1 MKNLDK
7 IFEKFSN
14 NKNEIV
20 ILLSGVGSGSK
31 LFQSY
36 LDGHSQILMTPSHIL
51 MYLIPHWKEWNKKE
65 CSLEELINNTF
76 KFHPSLFNSLFDK
89 SVSSGVKNLGEKKKY
104 NFSINKVKFK
114 KTMCY
119 ILRNKEINFK
129 NFFLALHIAFCY
141 CNSENPNKKK
151 ILFYHLH
158 DERFLIDFLKTFQN
172 AKVKVI
178 SMIRELKGNII
189 KRVNNSQNLPNYHY
203 LNKVDA
209 MLLERKSYSNTIWAH
224 HINLDFL
231 RKIPSIKTKVIKH
244 EDLIKRRTLLLKSV
258 CKFFKI
264 KYEKNLEKSTLNKKK
279 WNFDVYK
286 IKTVRGVAKH
296 ILEFKRSD
304 YFFYEIFLIDYL
316 NYDYNRK
323 YQYKFYI
330 NFKKNI
336 FTFLISLF
344 IILLPSKIEL
354 SNFIRSFSLNFFYNY
369 LKSLNFVFNKKK
381 IKLYENSAFY
391 FHKWQHKYEIFKIDN
406 YILKKL
412 KRKKNIF
419 WIATYF
425 FKKIISL
432 ILNPLF
438 VIFEYLKRIQNC
450 YGIFIRI
457 ILNRRYYP
465 SKI

>member
-7 IFEKFSN
+7 IFKKFSK
-14 NKNEIV
+14 NKKEIV

-65 CSLEELINNTF
+65 CTLDELINNIF
-76 KFHPSLFNSLFDK
+76 KFHPSLFNSLLDK
-89 SVSSGVKNLGEKKKY
+89 SVSSGVKNLGQKKNY
-104 NFSINKVKFK
+104 NFFINKAKFK

-119 ILRNKEINFK
+119 ILRNQEINFK
-129 NFFLALHIAFCY
+129 NFFLALHIAFCF

-151 ILFYHLH
+151 ILVYHLH

-172 AKVKVI
+172 VKVI
-178 SMIRELKGNII
+178 SMVRELKGNIL
-189 KRVNNSQNLPNYHY
+189 KRVKNSQNLPNYHY

-231 RKIPSIKTKVIKH
+231 RKIPFIKTKVIKH
-244 EDLIKRRTLLLKSV
+244 EDLITRRISLLKSV
-258 CKFFKI
+258 CKFLKI

-304 YFFYEIFLIDYL
+304 YFFYEIFLIDFF
-316 NYDYNRK
+316 NYDYNKK
-323 YQYKFYI
+323 YQYKFYK
-330 NFKKNI
+330 NFEKNI
-336 FTFLISLF
+336 LTFFVCIF

-354 SNFIRSFSLNFFYNY
+354 SNFIKSFSLKFYYNY
-369 LKSLNFVFNKKK
+369 LKSLNFVFYKKR

-391 FHKWQHKYEIFKIDN
+391 YHKWHHKYEYFKIDN
-406 YILKKL
+406 YILKKM
-412 KRKKNIF
+412 KRKKSIF
-419 WIATYF
+419 WITTYF

-432 ILNPLF
+432 IINPLF
-438 VIFEYLKRIQNC
+438 VIFEYLKRIKNC

-457 ILNRRYYP
+457 LFNHRHCP
-465 SKI
+465 NKF

>member
-158 DERFLIDFLKTFQN
+158 DERFLIDFLKSFQN

-244 EDLIKRRTLLLKSV
+244 EDLIKRRTLLLKYYSSTV
-258 CKFFKI
+258 
-264 KYEKNLEKSTLNKKK
+264 KN
-279 WNFDVYK
+279 
-286 IKTVRGVAKH
+286 
-296 ILEFKRSD
+296 
-304 YFFYEIFLIDYL
+304 
-316 NYDYNRK
+316 
-323 YQYKFYI
+323 
-330 NFKKNI
+330 
-336 FTFLISLF
+336 
-344 IILLPSKIEL
+344 
-354 SNFIRSFSLNFFYNY
+354 
-369 LKSLNFVFNKKK
+369 
-381 IKLYENSAFY
+381 
-391 FHKWQHKYEIFKIDN
+391 
-406 YILKKL
+406 
-412 KRKKNIF
+412 
-419 WIATYF
+419 
-425 FKKIISL
+425 
-432 ILNPLF
+432 
-438 VIFEYLKRIQNC
+438 
-450 YGIFIRI
+450 
-457 ILNRRYYP
+457 
-465 SKI
+465 